1 MKKFIK
7 IIDHYVNHIL
17 DSNNTSLIVR
27 VYGLFKIKAASFQSA
42 NIILMENLN
51 YDRKDESIKYTFDLK
66 GSIRNRFV
74 FWKPSDKY
82 PFPGKKCLKDV
93 NFNQI
98 VSNKS

>member
-1 MKKFIK
+1 
-7 IIDHYVNHIL
+7 
-17 DSNNTSLIVR
+17 
-27 VYGLFKIKAASFQSA
+27 
-42 NIILMENLN
+42 MENLN